1 MICGR
6 DKVTGAPTKMSK
18 SLGNIV
24 SPDDIVENYGCDT
37 LRLYELFVGPPE
49 LDSIWDDAGIDGIF
63 RFIRRFY
70 TMVMDNLPKDAAETP
85 ELLQLRHG
93 LTKAI
98 SQRLESFSL
107 NTVVS
112 AFMEYNNKFVELT
125 KTKGVDKETLKVMV
139 RLIAPF
145 APHIAE
151 ELWEELGGTGTVFHE
166 TWPEYDE
173 KYLVVD
179 TIELPVQ
186 INGKTR
192 ATVNVPA
199 DADKDAIL
207 AAGKEAVASRLEG
220 FTIVKEIYVPK
231 KIINIVVKPQ

>member
-1 MICGR
+1 M
-6 DKVTGAPTKMSK
+6 
-18 SLGNIV
+18 
-24 SPDDIVENYGCDT
+24 
-37 LRLYELFVGPPE
+37 
-49 LDSIWDDAGIDGIF
+49 
-63 RFIRRFY
+63 
-70 TMVMDNLPKDAAETP
+70 
-85 ELLQLRHG
+85 
-93 LTKAI
+93 KAI

-107 NTVVS
+107 NTVIS
-112 AFMEYNNKFVELT
+112 AFMEYNNKFVDLT
-125 KTKGVDKETLKVMV
+125 KTTGVDKETLKVMV
-139 RLIAPF
+139 CLIAPF

-151 ELWEELGGTGTVFHE
+151 ELWEELGGTETVFHE

-199 DADKDAIL
+199 DAGKDAIL

-220 FTIVKEIYVPK
+220 FTVVKEIYVPK
-231 KIINIVVKPQ
+231 KIINIVVKP